1 MSEPTP
7 TPDGQQE
14 PYAQQPY
21 AQQPYAQQPAEQ
33 QPYAPQAQSGYG
45 QQGYA
50 QQGYPQQ
57 QYPQQG
63 YGTPGPPTNTMAV
76 VALISGIC
84 GATVV
89 PFIGSIVA
97 IITGHMARK
106 QIATTG
112 EQGSG
117 MAVAGLVL
125 GYVVVGLT
133 VLGILFAVLILGL
146 RASSSSM
153 G

>member
-1 MSEPTP
+1 MSEPTN
-7 TPDGQQE
+7 TPDGTQ
-14 PYAQQPY
+14 PLPGQQPY
-21 AQQPYAQQPAEQ
+21 SPEPGYGQQPYGAQAPYGQ
-33 QPYAPQAQSGYG
+33 QPYAPQAPSQPAYG

-50 QQGYPQQ
+50 QPYAAP
-57 QYPQQG
+57 
-63 YGTPGPPTNTMAV
+63 GTPTNTMAIV
-76 VALISGIC
+76 SLISGIA
-84 GATVV
+84 GATVIFFV
-89 PFIGSIVA
+89 GSIVA

-106 QIATTG
+106 QIAASG

-133 VLGILFAVLILGL
+133 VLGGLFFVLIFGL
-146 RASSSSM
+146 AAATST